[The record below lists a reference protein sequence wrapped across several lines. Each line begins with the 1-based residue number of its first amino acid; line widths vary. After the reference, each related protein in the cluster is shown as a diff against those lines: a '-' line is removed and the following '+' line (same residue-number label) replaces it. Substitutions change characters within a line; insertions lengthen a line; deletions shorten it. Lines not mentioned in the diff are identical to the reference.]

1 MIRLGG
7 LEKGLHQRAVG
18 MGQAARGS
26 SHSPKWQSSRSIWTM
41 LSDIGLGA
49 VWSQG
54 LDAMVLVDLFRIFYD
69 STNSDLI
76 SNLDLFLKTKK
87 YLNCNLKK

>member
-1 MIRLGG
+1 
-7 LEKGLHQRAVG
+7 
-18 MGQAARGS
+18 
-26 SHSPKWQSSRSIWTM
+26 M